1 MRCRRRFILYFPE
14 DWDKNEIAE
23 IVLELGNYFGLG
35 CIKERAYKPRS
46 KRQRVLRLY
55 MNGSQI
61 ASGRSIRELRA
72 RFWSAWRKAK
82 KMGIRL

>member
-1 MRCRRRFILYFPE
+1 
-14 DWDKNEIAE
+14 
-23 IVLELGNYFGLG
+23 
-35 CIKERAYKPRS
+35 
-46 KRQRVLRLY
+46 

-82 KMGIRL
+82 KLGIRL